1 LVGKVTP
8 KGETQLS
15 PEEQVSTGVTPGLVR
30 LSVGIEAIEDIIED
44 LQQAFAAVAAD
55 STLSSAVK

>member
-1 LVGKVTP
+1 
-8 KGETQLS
+8 
-15 PEEQVSTGVTPGLVR
+15 VTPGLVR

-55 STLSSAVK
+55 STLSSAAK